1 MARAQQD
8 ILGDLSALGPF
19 FAVDAH
25 PAGARPGPPWR
36 PARELA
42 ELAEP
47 AGPLL
52 GRIGSVRA
60 ALADRG
66 GCPPGDIELR
76 VAASVMQLGL
86 AARLVSPAL
95 AALAC
100 RGRLDLRLSGL
111 WWQDTAG
118 GPVPLSVPGP
128 GPGGPGPGAPGPGGS
143 PGPGRPVEDDCGQLI
158 DEVIAPVT
166 GAVSA
171 LVPVSPRVLWGNVA
185 SAVNGAAG
193 MVAAQRA
200 DLSQQA
206 WSVAAAFFRSPRLSR
221 ESHPPGPSFRRSS
234 CCLIYR
240 LAPAGSRPVCGDCV
254 LRAAGPGAGQV
265 SRPGPASP

>member
-25 PAGARPGPPWR
+25 PAGARPAPPWR

-42 ELAEP
+42 EP
-47 AGPLL
+47 SGPLL

-60 ALADRG
+60 GLADRG

-76 VAASVMQLGL
+76 VAASVMHLGL
-86 AARLVSPAL
+86 TARLVSPAL

-100 RGRLDLRLSGL
+100 GGRLDLRLGGL

-118 GPVPLSVPGP
+118 GPVPLSVPVP
-128 GPGGPGPGAPGPGGS
+128 GDPGLGEHPVSDGTAS
-143 PGPGRPVEDDCGQLI
+143 GRTAERDCGRLV

-166 GAVSA
+166 EAVSG

-240 LAPAGSRPVCGDCV
+240 LAPAGPRPVCGDCV
-254 LRAAGPGAGQV
+254 LREAGPGAGQV